1 MKESTKQLILL
12 QEDYQLLKSH
22 TRLVA
27 ENESIESKSARK
39 LAAELENN
47 PLVLERD
54 LFPKDVIRIH
64 SEVTLQD
71 LKTKKEVSFTLVL
84 PGEANVQLKKV
95 SIYAPMGTAVIGYKQ
110 GDEFRWEMPSGERAY
125 TILRV
130 TNPD

>member
-1 MKESTKQLILL
+1 MKKSTKQLILL

-22 TRLVA
+22 TRSVSD
-27 ENESIESKSARK
+27 NESIEAKSARK
-39 LAAELENN
+39 LAAELDNN
-47 PLVLERD
+47 PMVLEKEA
-54 LFPKDVIRIH
+54 FPKDVIRIH

-71 LKTKKEVSFTLVL
+71 LKTKKEISFTLVL

-95 SIYAPMGTAVIGYKQ
+95 SVYAPMGTAVIGYKE
-110 GDEFRWEMPSGERAY
+110 GDEFIWEMPSGEKAF

>member
-1 MKESTKQLILL
+1 MKQSTKQLILL

-22 TRLVA
+22 TRSVSD
-27 ENESIESKSARK
+27 NESIEAKSARK
-39 LAAELENN
+39 LAAELDNN
-47 PLVLERD
+47 PMVLEKEA
-54 LFPKDVIRIH
+54 FPKDVIRIH

-71 LKTKKEVSFTLVL
+71 LKTKKEISFTLVL

-95 SIYAPMGTAVIGYKQ
+95 SVYAPMGTAVIGYKE
-110 GDEFRWEMPSGERAY
+110 GDEFIWEMPSGEKAF

>member
-1 MKESTKQLILL
+1 MKKSTKQLILL
-12 QEDYQLLKSH
+12 QEDYQLLKNH
-22 TRLVA
+22 TRSVS

-47 PLVLERD
+47 PLVLERAA
-54 LFPKDVIRIH
+54 FPKDVIRIH

-95 SIYAPMGTAVIGYKQ
+95 SIYAPMGTAVIGYRE
-110 GDEFRWEMPSGERAY
+110 GDEFMWEMPSGERAY

>member
-1 MKESTKQLILL
+1 MKKTTKQLILL
-12 QEDYQLLKSH
+12 EEDYQLLKNH
-22 TRLVA
+22 TRSVA

-39 LAAELENN
+39 LAAELDNN
-47 PLVLERD
+47 PLVLGKEA
-54 LFPKDVIRIH
+54 FPKDVIRIH

-71 LKTKKEVSFTLVL
+71 LKTKKEISFTLVL

-95 SIYAPMGTAVIGYKQ
+95 SVYAPMGTAVIGYKE
-110 GDEFRWEMPSGERAY
+110 GDEFIWEMPSGEKAF

>member
-1 MKESTKQLILL
+1 MKPSTKQLILL
-12 QEDYQLLKSH
+12 QEDYQLLKNH
-22 TRLVA
+22 TRSVA
-27 ENESIESKSARK
+27 ENDSIESKSARK

-47 PLVLERD
+47 PLVLEKD
-54 LFPKDVIRIH
+54 AFPKDVIRIH
-64 SEVTLQD
+64 SEVILQD

-130 TNPD
+130 TNPE